1 MLNILRMETI
11 AGNIIFDADPAPC
24 LLGFQTY

>member
-11 AGNIIFDADPAPC
+11 AGNIIFGTDPAPC